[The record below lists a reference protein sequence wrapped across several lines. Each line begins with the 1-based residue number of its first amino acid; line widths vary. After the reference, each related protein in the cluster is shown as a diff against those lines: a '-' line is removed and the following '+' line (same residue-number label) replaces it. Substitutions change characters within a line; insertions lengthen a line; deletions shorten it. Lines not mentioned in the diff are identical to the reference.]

1 MPQRGKKYI
10 NSLQNTYPSTDVVFQ
25 ELAKVL
31 TNNTTKASSPKNY
44 FISIMTEIIHFNNF
58 IN

>member
-1 MPQRGKKYI
+1 MPQRGEKYI

-44 FISIMTEIIHFNNF
+44 FISIMTEIVHSNNF
-58 IN
+58 TN